1 MRQNHKLERDLA
13 KLDKRIALL
22 IKNRTSL
29 QDVIAASKGLKSQ
42 KKNAERAQMEGKQL
56 EVSGALS
63 CSSRCPFADG
73 WTRST
78 TKTSSTCSRPSPA
91 TWLAACT

>member
-22 IKNRTSL
+22 IKNRTNL

-42 KKNAERAQMEGKQL
+42 SKKEIFQMEPKKL
-56 EVSGALS
+56 EVHTATT
-63 CSSRCPFADG
+63 PIKII
-73 WTRST
+73 TRLIIIHSAI
-78 TKTSSTCSRPSPA
+78 KIYFTCYKPNLV
-91 TWLAACT
+91 TWLDVSI

>member
-22 IKNRTSL
+22 IKNRTNL

-42 KKNAERAQMEGKQL
+42 KKGEVTQMDPKKL
-56 EVSGALS
+56 EVSHWFSQL
-63 CSSRCPFADG
+63 FA
-73 WTRST
+73 
-78 TKTSSTCSRPSPA
+78 
-91 TWLAACT
+91 